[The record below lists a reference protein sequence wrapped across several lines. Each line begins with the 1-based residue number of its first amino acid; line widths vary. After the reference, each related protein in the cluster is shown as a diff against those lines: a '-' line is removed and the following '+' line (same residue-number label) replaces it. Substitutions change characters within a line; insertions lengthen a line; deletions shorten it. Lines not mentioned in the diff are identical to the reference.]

1 MKKIYA
7 VMLKQFPQD
16 LSLKQTRAFL
26 DEIKTAMK
34 VERPRLVL
42 DCSHM
47 RQMDNSVIYLLLCCL
62 EEAIKHNGDIKLAA
76 VPSKVAAMLTT
87 SGVSRLFEVFH
98 TPAEAVTSFG
108 RLTAGTFSPA
118 IAAEPSGF
126 GTESAA

>member
-1 MKKIYA
+1 
-7 VMLKQFPQD
+7 MLKQFPQD

-98 TPAEAVTSFG
+98 SLQGIP
-108 RLTAGTFSPA
+108 
-118 IAAEPSGF
+118 
-126 GTESAA
+126 